1 MTDELN
7 VAHSS
12 TAELL
17 SFLWLVERVKS
28 SFQDFGEAFV
38 LNNINQSLI
47 NHKTIVSVRF
57 SENSAG

>member
-7 VAHSS
+7 AAHSS

-47 NHKTIVSVRF
+47 NH
-57 SENSAG
+57 